1 MKQSQLFTK
10 TLKNVQKDEVSK
22 NAILLTKAGFIHKE
36 MAGVY
41 TFLPL
46 GLKVLNNIKN
56 VIREEMNKAGSVE
69 LQMTAL
75 QDKKLYEATNRW
87 SDKVVDNWFK
97 RFMLRLI

>member
-10 TLKNVQKDEVSK
+10 TLKDIQKDEVSQ

-46 GLKVLNNIKN
+46 GLRVLNKIK
-56 VIREEMNKAGSVE
+56 I
-69 LQMTAL
+69 
-75 QDKKLYEATNRW
+75 
-87 SDKVVDNWFK
+87 
-97 RFMLRLI
+97 